1 MKPQTIQTPLEIK
14 AKTKQ
19 AEALALLEKHPAIQK
34 AAGEFLDVYARAGEK
49 YFALASALRSAKLE
63 KKDAT
68 AVLLAAGL
76 SKSRT
81 SEVVKVST
89 VPESIWQKYSAQ
101 AIGFKAAIEASK
113 GEDSESLDGSKSGAE
128 SSDVGTK
135 KAKTKIYPYGDKIEK
150 LLAKALAGLVAPSTT
165 EGETVSLAEFGG
177 QIKVGKSV
185 FYVAVTANFA
195 E

>member
-89 VPESIWQKYSAQ
+89 VPEAIWQKYSAQ

-113 GEDSESLDGSKSGAE
+113 GEDSDAEGSESTAE

-135 KAKTKIYPYGDKIEK
+135 KAKTKIYPYGEKIEK
-150 LLAKALAGLVAPSTT
+150 LLAKALAGLVAPATT
-165 EGETVSLAEFGG
+165 DGQTVSLAEFGG